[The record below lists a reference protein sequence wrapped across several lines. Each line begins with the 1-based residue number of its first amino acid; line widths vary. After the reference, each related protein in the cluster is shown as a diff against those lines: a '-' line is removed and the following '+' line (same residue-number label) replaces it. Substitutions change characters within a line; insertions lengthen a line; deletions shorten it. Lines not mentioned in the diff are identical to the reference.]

1 MKVAK
6 LNTLIDATK
15 LELEK
20 ARAILPMNDA
30 SRELKNYL
38 IDARGSLRECKELVQ
53 TQTCEMD
60 YERQLEALET
70 AAQVLTAL
78 NNSKEIDEEP
88 LSVLFKPTAAHYSAM
103 ISNLIVEW

>member
-6 LNTLIDATK
+6 LNTLIGATK

-20 ARAILPMNDA
+20 ARAILPMTPET
-30 SRELKNYL
+30 RELKNYL
-38 IDARGSLRECKELVQ
+38 IDARGSLLECKELVQ

-70 AAQVLTAL
+70 AAQTLSKL
-78 NNSKEIDEEP
+78 NKSEVVDAEP
-88 LSVLFKPTAAHYSAM
+88 LSALFKPTAAHYSAM
-103 ISNLIVEW
+103 ISSLIVEW